1 MTVSDADIMT
11 IAAFIAALFINRQAF
26 ILLAAH
32 LIWEAAFL
40 LPLNDFWMSLT
51 GAAIYSLAAT
61 VYIKLKSEIRYVMLT
76 ISGLYYLCAV
86 DAFLF
91 PTTETMYYLSIPYLI
106 TAMDLYALFLLCNG
120 GRKLVGIHSPL
131 HSRSFGIQLLQKR
144 P

>member
-1 MTVSDADIMT
+1 MTGFQADVLT
-11 IAAFIAALFINRQAF
+11 IAAFTAAIIINRQAF
-26 ILLAAH
+26 VLLVAH
-32 LIWEAAFL
+32 IVWMLAFL
-40 LPLNDFWMSLT
+40 LPINDFWMSLT

-86 DAFLF
+86 DALLF
-91 PTTETMYYLSIPYLI
+91 PATETMYYLSIPYLI
-106 TAMDLYALFLLCNG
+106 TAMDLYALYLLCNG

-131 HSRSFGIQLLQKR
+131 HCRSFGIQLLQKR